1 MKTWFTFICLCLL
14 LGIPAALPAQDD
26 NARAIQEQEERLAKD
41 SGNTDALRQLLF
53 LYLHK
58 ADYHKAVIRGERLL
72 DIGYRKQDYNNTVMY
87 AHTGLGQA
95 YTMLG
100 DSVKAYNNLC
110 QARLNAE
117 SIKNDSALC
126 SVYNGFG
133 LYAIN
138 INKDQYSGLH
148 YFFKG
153 LEAAKR
159 SHNEHL
165 RAILLGNI
173 ASTYYLKQDTAGLPY
188 SLEAYKV
195 GHRQTSPYLI
205 YIGAMTTAYMQY
217 LRGHYDEALPYI
229 KEAEFIMQQNNYYDQ
244 GLVYALHGSILSAQG
259 NTRLAIGYFQKGLA
273 LKEQNQ
279 ASTQTILLHGYA
291 QALRKEGKY
300 AQAISL
306 LQEALK
312 AHDKNKLFYRS
323 EIIDELATCHAG
335 MGDYAQ
341 AFQCLRLL
349 KDENDSTYNTDKEK
363 IISDLRIKYDVER
376 QENEIQQ
383 SKLIL
388 LKKEK
393 HEQLLIGILVII
405 VLIAV
410 SLWLLYQRKSRLY
423 QTIVRQKQEALRR
436 EEQLQDTIRRMNREE
451 GIYPPPRV
459 SEEPEKKYVNS
470 SLSDEKKNNLF
481 QRLELC
487 MMEQAIYHDNFLTLK
502 QVAETLDTNR
512 TYLSQVINEQT
523 GQTFT
528 QYINHYRINEAVRL
542 LGDPNVHLSIKAIS
556 AQVGFSSPTTF
567 YKVFQS
573 SVGMSPREYRE
584 NALSLPAIKTEK
596 NN

>member
-1 MKTWFTFICLCLL
+1 M
-14 LGIPAALPAQDD
+14 
-26 NARAIQEQEERLAKD
+26 
-41 SGNTDALRQLLF
+41 
-53 LYLHK
+53 
-58 ADYHKAVIRGERLL
+58 
-72 DIGYRKQDYNNTVMY
+72 
-87 AHTGLGQA
+87 
-95 YTMLG
+95 
-100 DSVKAYNNLC
+100 
-110 QARLNAE
+110 
-117 SIKNDSALC
+117 
-126 SVYNGFG
+126 
-133 LYAIN
+133 
-138 INKDQYSGLH
+138 
-148 YFFKG
+148 
-153 LEAAKR
+153 
-159 SHNEHL
+159 
-165 RAILLGNI
+165 
-173 ASTYYLKQDTAGLPY
+173 STYV
-188 SLEAYKV
+188 SI
-195 GHRQTSPYLI
+195 RQ
-205 YIGAMTTAYMQY
+205 
-217 LRGHYDEALPYI
+217 
-229 KEAEFIMQQNNYYDQ
+229 
-244 GLVYALHGSILSAQG
+244 
-259 NTRLAIGYFQKGLA
+259 
-273 LKEQNQ
+273 
-279 ASTQTILLHGYA
+279 
-291 QALRKEGKY
+291 
-300 AQAISL
+300 
-306 LQEALK
+306 
-312 AHDKNKLFYRS
+312 
-323 EIIDELATCHAG
+323 
-335 MGDYAQ
+335 GDYAQ

-388 LKKEK
+388 LQKEK

-423 QTIVRQKQEALRR
+423 RTIVRQKQEALRR

-584 NALSLPAIKTEK
+584 NALNLPAIKTEE